1 MAITSVTRF
10 KGGNRDAFVATA
22 KKAKAIFEQA
32 GGEFQVAQIYSGSDV
47 GQWVAMI
54 AFPDWEAY
62 GKAMKT
68 LSGNAAYLTMM
79 AELGAVSP
87 ATDRTFIV
95 GIDL

>member
-1 MAITSVTRF
+1 MAVTSLTRF
-10 KGGNRDAFVATA
+10 SGGNRDAFVATA
-22 KKAKAIFEQA
+22 KKAKTIFEQA
-32 GGEFQVAQIYSGSDV
+32 GGEFQVGQIYSGSDI

-54 AFPDWEAY
+54 RFPDWEAY
-62 GKAMKT
+62 GKAMKV
-68 LSGNAAYLTMM
+68 LSSDAAYLKMM